1 MVERMRDECGQL
13 AVIIIS
19 GRPLFMTDWV
29 DDWDA
34 LVAAWLPGT
43 EGQGVADVLF
53 GIEPFTGTLSYTW
66 PRNVEQLPIG
76 QGPEVGEPLFPYGS
90 GLTSG

>member
-1 MVERMRDECGQL
+1 MRERCDRL
-13 AVIIIS
+13 AVIVIS
-19 GRPLFMTDWV
+19 GRPLLITELI

-53 GIEPFTGTLSYTW
+53 GLEPFTGTLSYTW
-66 PRNVEQLPIG
+66 PRSIEQVPIG
-76 QGPEVGEPLFPYGS
+76 SKPDAGEPLFPFGF
-90 GLTSG
+90 GLTTNS

>member
-1 MVERMRDECGQL
+1 M
-13 AVIIIS
+13 IIVA
-19 GRPLFMTDWV
+19 GRPLAITDYV

-53 GIEPFTGTLSYTW
+53 GDYNFTGNC
-66 PRNVEQLPIG
+66 R
-76 QGPEVGEPLFPYGS
+76 
-90 GLTSG
+90 